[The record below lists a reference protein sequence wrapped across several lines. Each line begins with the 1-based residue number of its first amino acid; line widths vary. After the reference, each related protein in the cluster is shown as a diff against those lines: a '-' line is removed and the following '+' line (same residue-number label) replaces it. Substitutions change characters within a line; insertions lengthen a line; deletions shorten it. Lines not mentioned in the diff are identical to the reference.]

1 MTEDVEKRFFD
12 VIVQLKEIDPEAYSK
27 VLEELGY
34 ENDDKETQFMT
45 FQQKDLKRTLLGK
58 KN

>member
-1 MTEDVEKRFFD
+1 MTDDVEKRFFD

-27 VLEELGY
+27 VLKELGY
-34 ENDDKETQFMT
+34 ENDDEDTQFMN